1 MSTYEERMEEVL
13 AEHTAT
19 LKERDAVIEQ
29 FNIKLITLQGKAQM
43 LQELIAG
50 ESDTPSDEEPAE

>member
-1 MSTYEERMEEVL
+1 MEEVL